1 MMLYPVGETGYKNSP
16 KTISFVA
23 SLFFLETLCCYIVL

>member
-1 MMLYPVGETGYKNSP
+1 MMLYPVGETAKNSP